1 MHRRRFIIVAGL
13 VVVLLVGAVGAYAYD
28 HNRRDTIASG
38 VVVGGVE
45 LGGLKP
51 ADAREKLQTEL
62 HRPLTKPVVLTY
74 EKQRFVLSP
83 RIAGVRARYGLM
95 VDEAL
100 QRSRE
105 GSIFARVGRGVTGGE
120 VDARVRAQVVFDRRA
135 VDRFVET
142 VVSRLDRAPRDA
154 SISFSGSSLGEVEG
168 QVGVSVDA
176 RRLRRAV
183 TRELRTVSGGR
194 TIEVQASTVRPK
206 VSPTQLAQ
214 KYPTVITVDRANFK
228 LYLWKGLRVAK
239 QYTVAIGQVGLDT
252 PAGMYAI
259 ENKAVDPVWSVPN
272 SAWAGDLAGTTV
284 PPGPSNPIKARWMGI
299 IGGAGIHG
307 TDADY
312 SLGTAASH
320 GCVRMAI
327 PDVIEL
333 YDLVPVRTPIY
344 IA

>member
-1 MHRRRFIIVAGL
+1 MRSRRFIIVAGL

-28 HNRRDTIASG
+28 HSRRDTIASG

-51 ADAREKLQTEL
+51 DDAREKLRTEL
-62 HRPLTKPVVLTY
+62 QRPLAKPVVLTY
-74 EKQRFVLSP
+74 ERQRFVLSP
-83 RIAGVRARYGLM
+83 RIAHVRARYERM

-105 GSIFARVGRGVTGGE
+105 GTIFARVGRGVTGGE
-120 VDARVRAQVVFDRRA
+120 VEAHVRAEVVFDRRA
-135 VDRFVET
+135 VDRFVDT
-142 VVSRLDRAPRDA
+142 VVRRLDRAPRDA
-154 SISFSGSSLGEVEG
+154 TISFSGSSLGEVDG
-168 QVGVSVDA
+168 QVGVSVDP

-183 TRELRTVSGGR
+183 TRELRTVSGAR
-194 TIEVQASTVRPK
+194 TIEVQAKTVRPA
-206 VSPTQLAQ
+206 VSPAQLAK

-228 LYLWKGLRVAK
+228 LYLWKRLRVAK
-239 QYTVAIGQVGLDT
+239 EYTVAIGQVGLDT
-252 PAGMYAI
+252 PAGLYAI

-272 SAWAGDLAGTTV
+272 SAWAGDLAGTIV

-333 YDLVPVRTPIY
+333 YDLVEVRTPIY